1 VERDTK
7 GLILNEAAA
16 QDLAQVEEALKRAE
30 AEEVTTSLRN
40 VERKKQADLKKRVSD
55 ENRAGNQ
62 NN

>member
-1 VERDTK
+1 MERDTK

>member
-1 VERDTK
+1 MERDTK

-40 VERKKQADLKKRVSD
+40 VERKKRADLKKRVSD
-55 ENRAGNQ
+55 ENRAGI
-62 NN
+62 